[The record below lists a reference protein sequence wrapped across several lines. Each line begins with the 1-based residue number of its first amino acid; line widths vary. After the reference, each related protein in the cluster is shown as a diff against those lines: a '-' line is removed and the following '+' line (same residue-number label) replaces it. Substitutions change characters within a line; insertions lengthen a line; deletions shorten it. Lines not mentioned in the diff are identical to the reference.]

1 MIDSHPVQVLKD
13 LEKDVSTH
21 KALVNES
28 ESKRTML
35 QQDLQRASTRLQ
47 EEQYKAKVFADEVIL
62 ENRQLREEIA
72 QLKVK
77 LNDKE
82 TDKLQLI
89 IAH

>member
-1 MIDSHPVQVLKD
+1 
-13 LEKDVSTH
+13 
-21 KALVNES
+21 
-28 ESKRTML
+28 ML
-35 QQDLQRASTRLQ
+35 QQDFQRASTRLQ

-82 TDKLQLI
+82 TDKIQLI

>member
-1 MIDSHPVQVLKD
+1 MIHTVQVLKD